1 MKMNSPMSEAGPAG
15 PADGRFGLS
24 QTRSTNRTEE
34 AELNCFISA
43 HSQSER
49 GGRLLNCGPT
59 FCILTL

>member
-15 PADGRFGLS
+15 PADRRFGLS

-49 GGRLLNCGPT
+49 GGGC
-59 FCILTL
+59 